1 MKNIKAPDELKAR
14 TRAAVRE
21 EKSRARQP
29 VRSMSGGM
37 KRLLAAA
44 CAFAVVLGGAA
55 LHGRQTGSDPVTDI
69 AHTFGLVAYAADTGE
84 MRQPKDSRIVFDYG
98 SGADD
103 LDKGFFSGCLF
114 KVTGENIKT
123 VSASIDNGAIYRT
136 KTVKDTSDDRDE
148 WVRSMHQGTNP
159 ELDGADTVMVW
170 GNGFEGAEQMYAD
183 LCWKLDNG
191 FTDEYDPD
199 ASYGLWLPSRQE
211 SEDDDLQDSWHK
223 SVDGFEGAKL
233 NVTVTFTDGSEQMQ
247 SMTLHTGKLG
257 IEFTDDTSGP
267 QLNGEVLTDA
277 QAEEQGRTPLIIG
290 EQHHPEVIGAASW
303 AYLGKSPARLSYGEA
318 ALLAVLPQ
326 APSRLR
332 PDRWPQRAQAARD
345 KVLTRMVS
353 QGVWPEQAV
362 KEAMEEPV
370 WLFPRQMPQLA
381 PLFSRRALATSR
393 DEKVVTTLD
402 AGLQRQ
408 LEDLALNWKS
418 RLPPRSSLEIW
429 SRCSS
434 ENATLVV
441 LPRES
446 L

>member
-29 VRSMSGGM
+29 VRSMRGGM

-84 MRQPKDSRIVFDYG
+84 MRQPKDSKIVFDTG

-103 LDKGFFSGCLF
+103 PEKGFYSGCLF

-123 VSASIDNGAIYRT
+123 VSATIDKGAVYRT
-136 KTVKDTSDDRDE
+136 KTVKDTSADRDE

-159 ELDGADTVMVW
+159 ELDGADRIMVW
-170 GNGFEGAEQMYAD
+170 GSDEMHMYAD

-199 ASYGLWLPSRQE
+199 VSYGLWLPSRQE
-211 SEDDDLQDSWHK
+211 DADDDLQDSRHK

-233 NVTVTFTDGSEQMQ
+233 TVTITFNDGSEQTR

-257 IEFTDDTSGP
+257 VEYKDDTSGP
-267 QLNGEVLTDA
+267 SLTGEVLTDA
-277 QAEEQGRTPLIIG
+277 QAEEQG
-290 EQHHPEVIGAASW
+290 
-303 AYLGKSPARLSYGEA
+303 YLYGVYGE
-318 ALLAVLPQ
+318 
-326 APSRLR
+326 
-332 PDRWPQRAQAARD
+332 
-345 KVLTRMVS
+345 
-353 QGVWPEQAV
+353 
-362 KEAMEEPV
+362 
-370 WLFPRQMPQLA
+370 
-381 PLFSRRALATSR
+381 
-393 DEKVVTTLD
+393 LD
-402 AGLQRQ
+402 
-408 LEDLALNWKS
+408 
-418 RLPPRSSLEIW
+418 
-429 SRCSS
+429 
-434 ENATLVV
+434 
-441 LPRES
+441 
-446 L
+446 

>member
-21 EKSRARQP
+21 EKGRARQP
-29 VRSMSGGM
+29 VRSMRGGM

-55 LHGRQTGSDPVTDI
+55 LRGRQTGTDPVTDI

-84 MRQPKDSRIVFDYG
+84 MRQPKDSKIVFDTG

-103 LDKGFFSGCLF
+103 PEKGFYSGCLF

-123 VSASIDNGAIYRT
+123 VSASIDKGAVYRT
-136 KTVKDTSDDRDE
+136 KTVKDTSADRDE
-148 WVRSMHQGTNP
+148 WVRTMYQGTNP

-170 GNGFEGAEQMYAD
+170 GNGPEEGAEQMYAD

-233 NVTVTFTDGSEQMQ
+233 TVTITFNDGSKQTR

-257 IEFTDDTSGP
+257 IEFNDDTSGP

-277 QAEEQGRTPLIIG
+277 QAEEQG
-290 EQHHPEVIGAASW
+290 
-303 AYLGKSPARLSYGEA
+303 YLYGVYGE
-318 ALLAVLPQ
+318 
-326 APSRLR
+326 
-332 PDRWPQRAQAARD
+332 
-345 KVLTRMVS
+345 
-353 QGVWPEQAV
+353 
-362 KEAMEEPV
+362 
-370 WLFPRQMPQLA
+370 
-381 PLFSRRALATSR
+381 
-393 DEKVVTTLD
+393 LD
-402 AGLQRQ
+402 
-408 LEDLALNWKS
+408 
-418 RLPPRSSLEIW
+418 
-429 SRCSS
+429 
-434 ENATLVV
+434 
-441 LPRES
+441 
-446 L
+446 